1 MEIGFL
7 KVTSPVM
14 VTLFWVPEK
23 MSVMS
28 LISMEDLTESELEMV
43 EMINLLADEDGSKV
57 TISGTTKSPSII
69 ILPVTTCWSVKRKRK
84 I

>member
-28 LISMEDLTESELEMV
+28 FILMEDLTDSELEMV

-69 ILPVTTCWSVKRKRK
+69 IFPVTTCWAVNRKRK